1 MDIFRE
7 TQRYGKMVIF
17 SGARNACKGR
27 PPREEG
33 RARSRSLERGKR
45 EGWKVSEEG
54 VSCALSPRYGRVARL
69 VFLSIAEDE

>member
-1 MDIFRE
+1 
-7 TQRYGKMVIF
+7 MVIF

-33 RARSRSLERGKR
+33 RARSRSLERRKR
-45 EGWKVSEEG
+45 EVEGERGRRGEELRILR
-54 VSCALSPRYGRVARL
+54 SLPGRVAWL